1 MVKRIT
7 LLIVAAVLAVGAAMA
22 QDPIRWRTTVKMTN
36 DTEGVLTVRALVAD
50 GWHLYGTSLPKGG
63 PKPTA
68 ISLAT
73 STGIKF
79 IDKAFTASVAPVT
92 EFDATFNMKLTYW
105 RTNVTFTRR
114 FRLTG
119 PRDKAFINGTIT
131 FMGCN
136 GENCLRPS
144 TITVNKLRIK

>member
-1 MVKRIT
+1 
-7 LLIVAAVLAVGAAMA
+7 
-22 QDPIRWRTTVKMTN
+22 
-36 DTEGVLTVRALVAD
+36 
-50 GWHLYGTSLPKGG
+50 
-63 PKPTA
+63 
-68 ISLAT
+68 
-73 STGIKF
+73 
-79 IDKAFTASVAPVT
+79 
-92 EFDATFNMKLTYW
+92 MKLTYW